1 MLYIE
6 IIWFSSLQH
15 ILEKIML
22 CCNISIHWDILNS
35 THTVDLAKTLDILY
49 NLEFNHMEAK
59 ITDSKIFKTSS
70 FTVIPLAC
78 HLEALGIDS
87 RFAKTSSFT
96 VIPLAC
102 HLEALGIDSRFAKT
116 FSYTVL
122 LHVVKK
128 LVLWCVQHIG
138 WNL

>member
-6 IIWFSSLQH
+6 IICFSSLQH

-35 THTVDLAKTLDILY
+35 THAVDLAKTLDILY
-49 NLEFNHMEAK
+49 NLEFNK
-59 ITDSKIFKTSS
+59 IT
-70 FTVIPLAC
+70 
-78 HLEALGIDS
+78 DS
-87 RFAKTSSFT
+87 RFAKTLSYT
-96 VIPLAC
+96 VTPWHATWKLWAQS
-102 HLEALGIDSRFAKT
+102 ADSRKPLVMLYCSMLWKSLFCDVCSILAET
-116 FSYTVL
+116 FNYTVL

-138 WNL
+138 